1 MSYLPVVIGALGL
14 TGLYVWKKQNDAKGA
29 QHVPLGQS
37 GTPLGQL
44 AQQAAYTNAPV
55 SQSMSVTDIQ
65 QTLNALG
72 ANPALK
78 VDGIDGAK
86 TTAAIKSF
94 QAQAN
99 LTADG
104 VVGPQTASALRIAA
118 GQAGSSAGSGVTAG
132 NFFQLEEG
140 AEPVHDGVAGNFFHL
155 DEYCGHP
162 WAHSNTTFDPE
173 TSVHVGADWGQPDDG
188 SGWDAPCI
196 SEVMN
201 DPVQRSILEY
211 RQQMGWV
218 MPGEVIVSGY
228 ADEDEGCEA
237 VGAAS
242 SSSSAGTHRRH
253 HRHPQ
258 SPADVTD
265 QDIAQAY
272 VGQGWS
278 APDINEALQD
288 PVQRAQMAANTY
300 GMMAAPAYGTMA
312 MGGGPPNLVY
322 QDPAQAAMMGQSMS
336 SNPYGLGGPQGL
348 SYQNVATA
356 PAYVP
361 QPYQYAQPYQQERY
375 YGRGRW

>member
-29 QHVPLGQS
+29 QHMPLGQS

-44 AQQAAYTNAPV
+44 AQQATYTNAPV

-99 LTADG
+99 LTTDG

-140 AEPVHDGVAGNFFHL
+140 AE
-155 DEYCGHP
+155 
-162 WAHSNTTFDPE
+162 PE

-242 SSSSAGTHRRH
+242 SSSSAGTHHRH
-253 HRHPQ
+253 HRHSQ

-356 PAYVP
+356 PAYAP